1 MARRATIA
9 DVARAAGVSI
19 ATVDRVLNNREPV
32 REETARRVLDAADE
46 TGFHARGLIRQRL
59 HGAIPRLRLGFVLQ
73 KPGQFFYREFARQI
87 DVAARRMHD
96 FAITPVIDYASSQAP
111 VDLAAKLEEMAARA
125 DAVAMV
131 APDHP
136 TLAAAVAAVRERGVP
151 VYALLSDFATG
162 IRDGYFGVSN
172 LKVGRTAAWM
182 IARLARRP
190 GKVALFVGSHRFQG
204 HELREVGFRSYFREH
219 APQFQVLDTMVNL
232 ETRQISREATIELLH
247 RHPDLVGLYVAG
259 GGMEGA
265 IQALREEGRAGD
277 PVAVVNENTPETR
290 AALADGV
297 IVMAI
302 ATPLEDLCRD
312 MVAAM
317 ANRLAGTGGEVGQSF
332 LPFDILLPENI

>member
-1 MARRATIA
+1 MAHRATIS
-9 DVARAAGVSI
+9 DVARAAGVSV
-19 ATVDRVLNNREPV
+19 ATVDRVLNGRQPV
-32 REETARRVLDAADE
+32 REDTARRVLDAAE
-46 TGFHARGLIRQRL
+46 SVGFHARGLIHKRL
-59 HGAIPRLRLGFVLQ
+59 ERDLPKARLGFILQ

-87 DVAARRMHD
+87 EAAAASLEGFRVV
-96 FAITPVIDYASSQAP
+96 PVIDYAASQAP
-111 VDLAAKLEEMAARA
+111 VDLAAKLREMAGRA
-125 DAVAMV
+125 DAIAMV

-136 TLAAAVAAVRERGVP
+136 TLAASVASVRDRGVP

-219 APQFQVLDTMVNL
+219 APQLQVLDTMVNL

-265 IQALREEGRAGD
+265 IQALREEGRSGD
-277 PVAVVNENTPETR
+277 PIAVVNENTPETR
-290 AALADGV
+290 AALADAV

-302 ATPLEDLCRD
+302 ATPLADLCRD
-312 MVAAM
+312 MVHTM
-317 ANRLAGTGGEVGQSF
+317 VRKVAGIGVEAGPAF